1 MKVEILIDHFN
12 NYSHVKKNLPPH
24 LIRQKM
30 LLINTSGHQS
40 RFELTALFF

>member
-1 MKVEILIDHFN
+1 MKVEILIDHLN
-12 NYSHVKKNLPPH
+12 NYPHVEKNLPPH

-30 LLINTSGHQS
+30 LFVNTSGQS